1 MEDDWLDEH
10 VWHRANPSLGITVK
24 LDYLQAEAR
33 RAEQTPA
40 YQNTFRRLHLNQ
52 WTQQETR
59 WLSLEA
65 WNLCGRQPDVEH
77 LKTLKCY
84 AGLDLASSS
93 DIAAL
98 VLVFVEEGS
107 DEFYWILPRFF
118 IPQENMIE
126 RARKDRVPYDA
137 WVREGFIIATAGN
150 VIDYDVI
157 AREIELLGEQFQIRE
172 IAFDPWGAFQIS
184 QQLSAKGFE
193 MVQFRQG
200 FISMSQPTKE
210 LLRLVLAQRLAH
222 GNHPVLRWMADNLVV
237 VTDAA
242 NNVKPDKKKSRE
254 KIDGIVAAIMAL
266 SRAIVSR
273 GAAPA
278 AVPRIRVG

>member
-1 MEDDWLDEH
+1 VDDDWLDEAI
-10 VWHRANPSLGITVK
+10 WRKANPSLGVTVN

-65 WNLCGRQPDVEH
+65 WNACNRPLDLAE
-77 LKTLKCY
+77 LKTLKCFG
-84 AGLDLASSS
+84 GLDLASSS

-107 DEFYWILPRFF
+107 DEFYWVLPRFF
-118 IPQENMIE
+118 IPKENMIE
-126 RARKDRVPYDA
+126 RGRKDRVPYDA
-137 WVREGFIIATAGN
+137 WVRDGYMVATEGN

-157 AREIELLGEQFQIRE
+157 AHEIETLGAEFNILE

-184 QQLSAKGFE
+184 QQLAAKGFTV
-193 MVQFRQG
+193 VQFRQG
-200 FISMSQPTKE
+200 FVSMSQPTKD

-222 GNHPVLRWMADNLVV
+222 GGHPVLRWMADNLVV
-237 VTDAA
+237 STDAS

-254 KIDGIVAAIMAL
+254 KIDGMVALVMAL
-266 SRAIVSR
+266 ARAIVNR
-273 GAAPA
+273 GTAPA
-278 AVPRIRVG
+278 AVPRIRV